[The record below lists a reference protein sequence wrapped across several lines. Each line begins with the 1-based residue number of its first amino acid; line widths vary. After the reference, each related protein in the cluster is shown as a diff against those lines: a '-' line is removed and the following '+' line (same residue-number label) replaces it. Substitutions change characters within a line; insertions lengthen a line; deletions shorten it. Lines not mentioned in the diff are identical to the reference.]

1 MLSVQPLTAHTASPE
16 QALAPARSAPGW
28 QARLELVFA
37 PKQGATQLVR
47 NRHEGPLRLI
57 RALPLSDGRCQAVIV
72 HPPGGLVGGDQLDLD
87 IRLNDGAQVL
97 CTTPGAQ
104 KWYRA
109 VRGGARAC
117 TRITAGVASR
127 IEWLPQ
133 PTLVYDAAQVDQS
146 LDIELAPD
154 ARMIGWECLVLGRAA
169 MEERFLHGFLRQSV
183 SVSVAATPVW
193 AERTAVAAG
202 DRLFASP
209 LGWGGRTVACTVWA
223 VAASAQITDECREDW
238 RSLIA
243 QYVDSKAG
251 QRVRFEG
258 GVSRVAPGLMMAR
271 LLADDAETVMTV
283 AQGLWACARPSVLG
297 AGSAAPRIWAT

>member
-1 MLSVQPLTAHTASPE
+1 MAAV
-16 QALAPARSAPGW
+16 PATPPPRPAGW
-28 QARLELVFA
+28 LARLALRFEA
-37 PKQGATQLVR
+37 RDGATRLVH

-57 RALPLSDGRCQAVIV
+57 KALPLPDGRVQAVIV
-72 HPPGGLVGGDQLDLD
+72 HPPGGLVGGDRLELDVAL
-87 IRLNDGAQVL
+87 GAGARVL

-109 VRGGARAC
+109 VRGGARAR

-169 MEERFLHGFLRQSV
+169 MGERFLHGFLRQSV

-193 AERTAVAAG
+193 AERTAVVAG

-223 VAASAQITDECREDW
+223 VAASGQITDECREDW

-243 QYVDSKAG
+243 QYAGSKAG
-251 QRVRFEG
+251 QRLRFEG